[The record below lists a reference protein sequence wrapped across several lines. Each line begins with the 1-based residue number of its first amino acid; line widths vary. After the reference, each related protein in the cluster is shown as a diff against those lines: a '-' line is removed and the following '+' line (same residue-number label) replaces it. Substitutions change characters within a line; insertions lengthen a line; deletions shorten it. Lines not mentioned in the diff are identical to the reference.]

1 MTTTIKANV
10 NKVGVSNKNQ
20 DGSGTGC
27 MFRLRTLY
35 CVALFTRLVFVI
47 KDTNKTLSYD
57 LNNAAMIKM
66 MLQFIK
72 VE

>member
-1 MTTTIKANV
+1 
-10 NKVGVSNKNQ
+10 
-20 DGSGTGC
+20 